1 MTRFGEEIDAA
12 DDRARE
18 ASATDWHRVL
28 DAYEQ
33 AREQV
38 DKATV
43 IGDLNQARDTLT
55 RGRKALKRITG
66 T

>member
-18 ASATDWHRVL
+18 TSATDWHRVL